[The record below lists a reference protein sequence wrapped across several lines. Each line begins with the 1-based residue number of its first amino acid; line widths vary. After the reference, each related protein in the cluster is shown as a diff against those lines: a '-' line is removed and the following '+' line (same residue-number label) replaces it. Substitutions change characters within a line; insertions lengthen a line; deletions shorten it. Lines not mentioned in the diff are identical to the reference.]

1 MLAAVLTAAQ
11 AQGREG
17 KAVRALGEELGVPV
31 RIRPPLPLGR
41 AAAHPPALESHT
53 SLEEDGAE
61 TMAQRTEIHVTCGLG
76 MNVYIAPDGA
86 CYPCYALHGRAFCL
100 GNAIGQGL
108 KEVIASE
115 RFQALRAKTVDTTP
129 HCRACPWR
137 YLCGGYCRAWRQGA
151 SIDAPPGDCSA
162 LQKQAQVKL
171 YAALEA
177 LGIPP
182 ERWEAAC
189 SDCRIF
195 DHQTTFNDYGG
206 EL

>member
-61 TMAQRTEIHVTCGLG
+61 VLAQRTEIHVTCGLG

-137 YLCGGYCRAWRQGA
+137 WKPWASRPNAGRQPA
-151 SIDAPPGDCSA
+151 
-162 LQKQAQVKL
+162 
-171 YAALEA
+171 
-177 LGIPP
+177 
-182 ERWEAAC
+182 
-189 SDCRIF
+189 
-195 DHQTTFNDYGG
+195 TTAEYSTIRRLSMIT
-206 EL
+206 EESYEHK

>member
-61 TMAQRTEIHVTCGLG
+61 VLAQRTEIHVTCGLG

-100 GNAIGQGL
+100 GNAIEQGL

-115 RFQALRAKTVDTTP
+115 RFQALRARTVDTTP

-162 LQKQAQVKL
+162 LQKQAQAKL

-189 SDCRIF
+189 NDCRIF
-195 DHQTTFNDYGG
+195 DHQTVRLSD
-206 EL
+206 